1 MPASVPASASV
12 SVPWQCLCLC
22 HGLFP
27 GPGVVQWPRRQSRW
41 PAVYLLGVCEYLL
54 PSACV
59 DTMIRRRRSG
69 STVTPVTRDDESD
82 RARPLLLRPRLRR
95 MLGRLPP
102 SAPTSRLQAATHW
115 HSHDSEAPTNSAAVP
130 AAGRCSLVRGG
141 PACHESRARGHRPRP
156 GRIIRVSPEPRPPRS
171 GVALGQLAHHTR
183 EDQPPPATDSLADSQ
198 IPGRRSARDHPPW
211 GGRSRKNLR
220 ADANVFEKFNTIN

>member
-1 MPASVPASASV
+1 
-12 SVPWQCLCLC
+12 
-22 HGLFP
+22 
-27 GPGVVQWPRRQSRW
+27 
-41 PAVYLLGVCEYLL
+41 
-54 PSACV
+54 
-59 DTMIRRRRSG
+59 MIRRRRSG